1 MTTKRP
7 HFAPLQVNVAN
18 SQTVEDVLTRTKGLL
33 KLIETA
39 CNAAKDTE
47 DTEQIFSADLV
58 ASLAMMCYFAD
69 QDLVAMETYLSADAA
84 DFHKWQLDNMALE
97 APPAPQE

>member
-47 DTEQIFSADLV
+47 DTEQVFSADLV

-69 QDLVAMETYLSADAA
+69 QDLTLLETGLGTDAA
-84 DFHKWQLDNMALE
+84 DFRQWQLDNMARE
-97 APPAPQE
+97 APAP